1 MPGVCLYLSCSNLRS
16 HFSKTALAN
25 KYFITTPFKN
35 QSINHSQKSDDLK
48 KEGKTYQLQIEQ
60 LSQIAHI

>member
-1 MPGVCLYLSCSNLRS
+1 MAVL
-16 HFSKTALAN
+16 HTKTALAN

-48 KEGKTYQLQIEQ
+48 KEGKTYQLQMEQ
-60 LSQIAHI
+60 SSQIAHI